1 MRRSIA
7 ISLLLLFGLMPIAP
21 LFAPDAD
28 ANLPAC
34 CRRNGKHHCAMR
46 EMARYWAD
54 RKGFNSVT
62 EKCPCQPPATAA
74 VHGPSFELGGA
85 TYFFLQAP
93 RPSVPLAQPWSLA
106 RTCFLRSHCKRGPP
120 SLLD

>member
-7 ISLLLLFGLMPIAP
+7 ISLVLLFGLMPIAP
-21 LFAPDAD
+21 LLSPEGDAH
-28 ANLPAC
+28 LPAC
-34 CRRNGKHHCAMR
+34 CRANGKHHCAMR
-46 EMARYWAD
+46 SLARYWAD
-54 RKGFNSVT
+54 QKGFTSVT
-62 EKCPCQPPATAA
+62 EKCPCPPSPAAA

-85 TYFFLQAP
+85 TYFFVKAQM
-93 RPSVPLAQPWSLA
+93 PSVPLAQPRSLA